1 MASMRN
7 TGPNR
12 LAPLVT
18 PLVITFN
25 EAPNIARCL
34 DRLIW
39 AERIVVIDSGSTD
52 GTLDIIARYPQAEVV
67 YRAFDDF
74 AGQCNFGLTQ
84 IFFAMG
90 SVARRG
96 LRVDAPSW
104 LRKSPRSR
112 RRPAWWRT
120 KLRSSTAST
129 GARCAARST
138 PPRRVLY
145 RRDAGVYRNEGHG
158 HRLSIEG
165 AVGKLSA
172 RIRHDDR
179 KPLSRWLT
187 SQQGYARREADF
199 LLASDTGSLRR
210 TDRVRLMAWPAPILV
225 FAYTLFIKGCLLD
238 GWPGWLYVLQRT
250 LAEIMIAI
258 EIVDRRL
265 RT

>member
-84 IFFAMG
+84 ISSPWVLSLDADYEL
-90 SVARRG
+90 SPELVAEITALEAPASLVAYEAAFVYCIYGRALRG
-96 LRVDAPSW
+96 ALY
-104 LRKSPRSR
+104 
-112 RRPAWWRT
+112 
-120 KLRSSTAST
+120 
-129 GARCAARST
+129 